1 MVEMMKA
8 NDMLLWTVL
17 GNRVRILPKI
27 GKSHAKIEE
36 FHLTVA
42 EPDQA
47 QQGRWGDELP
57 RRSFRTVVERHF

>member
-36 FHLTVA
+36 FHLA
-42 EPDQA
+42 AA
-47 QQGRWGDELP
+47 QP
-57 RRSFRTVVERHF
+57 HPA

>member
-1 MVEMMKA
+1 MKA

-36 FHLTVA
+36 FHLTAA
-42 EPDQA
+42 EPHPA
-47 QQGRWGDELP
+47 
-57 RRSFRTVVERHF
+57 

>member
-1 MVEMMKA
+1 MMKA
-8 NDMLLWTVL
+8 NDMLHWTVL

-42 EPDQA
+42 EPDRA
-47 QQGRWGDELP
+47 QQGRGDELP
-57 RRSFRTVVERHF
+57 RRSFRTVVERNL